1 MAEKPFSLVYYYIP
15 EDKDDLNIPN
25 AFAVSKNLEDITLA
39 DIEQVFPLQ
48 GEFIFRFKYK
58 YNGASV
64 WLDLANRKCKVPK
77 VDGRI
82 ILKVT
87 RTVPKY
93 PDTAV
98 NLVNSSN
105 IETFLS

>member
-1 MAEKPFSLVYYYIP
+1 MSEKPFSLVYYYIP
-15 EDKDDLNIPN
+15 EDRDDLTMPN
-25 AFAVSKNLEDITLA
+25 AFAISKLAEEITLA
-39 DIEQVFPLQ
+39 DIEQTFPLQ
-48 GEFIFRFKYK
+48 GEYIFRFKYK

-87 RTVPKY
+87 RKVPKY
-93 PDTAV
+93 LESPVSEVSTA
-98 NLVNSSN
+98 N
-105 IETFLS
+105 IDNFLS